1 MFEPTDVRN
10 ASAGSPADPWQEARR
25 DSVARRRLTAGL
37 AVAAGLVL
45 GACSIPFGNG
55 TGTSGAGQSAA
66 ETRRE
71 SNRRYL
77 EEQRL
82 MEQQRQFDRVGPSD
96 R

>member
-1 MFEPTDVRN
+1 MFELTDLPR
-10 ASAGSPADPWQEARR
+10 APAGSPGDPPHRARR
-25 DSVARRRLTAGL
+25 DPVTRRRLAAGL

-45 GACSIPFGNG
+45 GACAIPFGD
-55 TGTSGAGQSAA
+55 GTSPSGQSSS

-82 MEQQRQFDRVGPSD
+82 MEQQRQFDRIGPSD